1 MALKYPLVH
10 IDDVAPEAMDEGEG
24 WQISDFWLLIGR
36 QQFPVGLF
44 LLIINLLGQVYAFSL
59 VGFLRRIGFSSCHP
73 PPAMRSTHLLHRQLR
88 EAPRCP
94 ETLSANICRCQACF
108 ARIPDPINTG
118 DFSLSDCLMSALAVF
133 SLKFPS
139 LLQFD
144 RASV

>member
-1 MALKYPLVH
+1 MSGNFFRK
-10 IDDVAPEAMDEGEG
+10 
-24 WQISDFWLLIGR
+24 
-36 QQFPVGLF
+36 
-44 LLIINLLGQVYAFSL
+44 
-59 VGFLRRIGFSSCHP
+59 
-73 PPAMRSTHLLHRQLR
+73 HL
-88 EAPRCP
+88 
-94 ETLSANICRCQACF
+94 ACF